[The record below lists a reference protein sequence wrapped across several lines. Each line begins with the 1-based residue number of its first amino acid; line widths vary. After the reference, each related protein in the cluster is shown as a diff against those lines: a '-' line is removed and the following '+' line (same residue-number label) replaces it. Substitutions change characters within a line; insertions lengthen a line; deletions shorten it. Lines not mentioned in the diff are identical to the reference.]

1 MLQSLL
7 EIGLVMAS
15 SYISTADQWPAV
27 IKLLITASLK
37 SAAAAPDVDS
47 PSAGPVH
54 AGTRHESRVVRNGW
68 KQTVTSEIRLSS
80 ALIGCYYVNVKL
92 FVNKDISVGATA
104 QVNKGVGRPSKSS
117 LLHFLL
123 PHKSIAIK

>member
-54 AGTRHESRVVRNGW
+54 AGTRGSPRVSRRPQWLKTNSHVWN
-68 KQTVTSEIRLSS
+68 TTFIRFDRL
-80 ALIGCYYVNVKL
+80 LL
-92 FVNKDISVGATA
+92 RER
-104 QVNKGVGRPSKSS
+104 QV
-117 LLHFLL
+117 
-123 PHKSIAIK
+123 ICE